1 MVLNPLRF
9 IQATLLFVPT
19 TFVVPNVGL
28 VAFALFSI
36 IVYQPSFHRTDRL
49 FFAFAIA
56 VFANAVL
63 GIAIEQNFPESIFV
77 NNGLVGAIILLLA
90 YLSAQTLS
98 DTTLKL
104 LLLFVIFEAIVLIF
118 QVALG
123 VRYFFESQA
132 MYLPTNVEFQ
142 PGQNIGDM
150 DLLYFVRPMGL
161 SQSSSIVA
169 SKIFLGLL
177 LTYLV
182 PMRRTFKLAIMAFLF
197 AALITSFRRS
207 NIASAAIFFVI
218 LVLLDI
224 RNNGW
229 RFRHSLLAGAL
240 IASATLYTTAI
251 LVQLTRNF
259 ASTINEINIDL
270 LILQLSGRAEIWQET
285 VEFISHHLFFGNFST
300 RYQIS
305 TGHYPH
311 SSYFS
316 LLSTHG
322 LFVSVLAMSFII
334 RKLRAKPQCFVLM
347 VPLLFNSIFSDDLF
361 WYISVFD
368 IFVLYLL
375 TQAQPSAA
383 WGFSFRP
390 SVRFS
395 LLPQPPKTI
404 PDTAS

>member
-1 MVLNPLRF
+1 MLFKPMRF

-36 IVYQPSFHRTDRL
+36 IVYQPSFHRADRL

-56 VFANAVL
+56 VFVNAIL
-63 GIAIEQNFPESIFV
+63 GIVIEQNFPESIFV

-90 YLSAQTLS
+90 YLSAQTLN

-104 LLLFVIFEAIVLIF
+104 LLLFIMVEAVVLIC
-118 QVALG
+118 QVVLG
-123 VRYFFESQA
+123 VRYFFEPQA

-142 PGQNIGDM
+142 PGQNIGDI
-150 DLLYFVRPMGL
+150 DLLYFIRPMGL

-182 PMRRTFKLAIMAFLF
+182 PMRRTFKLAIMSFLF

-207 NIASAAIFFVI
+207 NIASAVIFFAI
-218 LVLLDI
+218 LVVLDI
-224 RNNGW
+224 RSNGW
-229 RFRHSLLAGAL
+229 RFRHSLLAGVL
-240 IASATLYTTAI
+240 ITSATLYTTAI
-251 LVQLTRNF
+251 IVQLTRNF
-259 ASTINEINIDL
+259 ASTINELNVDL
-270 LILQLSGRAEIWQET
+270 IILQLSGRAEIWQET
-285 VEFISHHLFFGNFST
+285 LEFISHHLFFGNFST
-300 RYQIS
+300 RYQVS
-305 TGHYPH
+305 TEHYPH

-322 LFVSVLAMSFII
+322 LFIAVLAVSFII
-334 RKLRAKPQCFVLM
+334 SKVTAKPQCFVLM
-347 VPLLFNSIFSDDLF
+347 VPLLFNSLFSDDLF
-361 WYISVFD
+361 WYISIFD
-368 IFVLYLL
+368 IFLLYLL
-375 TQAQPSAA
+375 TQAQPSTA

-390 SVRFS
+390 SVRFA
-395 LLPQPPKTI
+395 LLPRLPKII
-404 PDTAS
+404 PDISS